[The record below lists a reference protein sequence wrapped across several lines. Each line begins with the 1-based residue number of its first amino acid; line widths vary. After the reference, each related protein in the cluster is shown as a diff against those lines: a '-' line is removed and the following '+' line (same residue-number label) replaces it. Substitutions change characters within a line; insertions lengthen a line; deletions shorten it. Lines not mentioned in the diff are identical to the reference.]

1 MSDPRREAVWLALSE
16 LWLDTELDAGDLQR
30 LARCLHESGYPQVEL
45 EAIYALEVAP
55 AVWLNAWSVAGVWQ
69 GFDPDWLFER
79 CRHNQARRARLGFR
93 LGCRL
98 LRGAMTGA
106 TRADWNGVI
115 HRLEGLGEG

>member
-1 MSDPRREAVWLALSE
+1 VSDPRREAVWLALSE
-16 LWLDTELDAGDLQR
+16 LWLDTELDAGDLLR
-30 LARCLHESGYPQVEL
+30 LAHGLHESGYPQAEL
-45 EAIYALEVAP
+45 EAIYAMEVAP

-79 CRHNQARRARLGFR
+79 CRRNQARRARLGYR

-98 LRGAMTGA
+98 LRGAMTGV